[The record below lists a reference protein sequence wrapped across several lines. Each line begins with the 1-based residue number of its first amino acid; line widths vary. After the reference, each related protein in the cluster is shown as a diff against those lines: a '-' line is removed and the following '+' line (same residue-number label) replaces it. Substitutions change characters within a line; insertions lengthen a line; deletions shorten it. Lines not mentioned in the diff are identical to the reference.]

1 MSTRKRPLPLTAAAA
16 ATDDEEEGEE
26 EEEEEE
32 EPPPCSQEV
41 QASGSVDIRTKKRY
55 RIDVNALIER
65 AAAEA
70 TITDRI
76 LAKYLFKHESKGVK
90 DLGFS
95 YLTIEELSAL
105 NSSFGEPVAFNEHA
119 IGQSINRMHGR
130 VMKLVGELHHQTED
144 RN

>member
-1 MSTRKRPLPLTAAAA
+1 MSSRKRPLTAAAA
-16 ATDDEEEGEE
+16 AADDEEEGEE
-26 EEEEEE
+26 EDEEEE

-41 QASGSVDIRTKKRY
+41 EASVCADIRSKKRY
-55 RIDVNALIER
+55 RINVDALIER
-65 AAAEA
+65 AAAKA
-70 TITDRI
+70 TTTDRV
-76 LAKYLFKHESKGVK
+76 LAKYLFKHASKGVK

-95 YLTIEELSAL
+95 FLSIEELSAL